1 MEAIVDRSVSN
12 SVVDVERREI
22 RGVQITQGC
31 VGVWLLPRV
40 RREAIAKWL

>member
-12 SVVDVERREI
+12 SIVDVERREI
-22 RGVQITQGC
+22 EGSVTQGC

-40 RREAIAKWL
+40 RREAIGRWL